1 MWAAP
6 RSCLCPSPSSC
17 SWSFPLPGW
26 SSTISR
32 GFDMQMPGTGTRWVA
47 ESYTRKKKKNLKIIT
62 KVRHDCV
69 NFGDHRKCHDQN
81 QTYPTMPL
89 LKINTVNICCRGFQV
104 FSRYTYFNVLLTL
117 FCNTEI
123 LCPTFLLLICRTVY
137 YLDSGSV
144 DEESAYDAE
153 DPGSVPQSGRPLEKE
168 MATHSSILAWE
179 IPWTEEPSSL

>member
-1 MWAAP
+1 
-6 RSCLCPSPSSC
+6 
-17 SWSFPLPGW
+17 
-26 SSTISR
+26 
-32 GFDMQMPGTGTRWVA
+32 
-47 ESYTRKKKKNLKIIT
+47 
-62 KVRHDCV
+62 
-69 NFGDHRKCHDQN
+69 
-81 QTYPTMPL
+81 MPL

-179 IPWTEEPSSL
+179 IPCTEEPSSL